1 MRAGAL
7 AARAALGRSR
17 STDGRRSRMGHVPD
31 RAPRERR
38 GLRRASG
45 VGALGITTVAL
56 VMGLAACGEQRGG
69 GASGEGPAAS
79 LAEVEEL
86 APPTEAVA
94 LEFWNPFTG
103 PDGAFMQTLVD
114 QFNEE
119 TETVKV
125 TVTTQPE
132 YYTKVRAAAQS
143 DTLPQV
149 MIMHV
154 DQIPLQAED
163 GIISPIND
171 LVELQGLEASDFT
184 EAIWTSS
191 EWKGDRYGIPLD
203 IHTMTMYWNK
213 DLFEEAGLDPESP
226 PTDEESFLEATRAIT
241 ESTDAPGYMVVTSGP
256 GAGFLTGISWATLF
270 YQGGGEWTNED
281 FSEATYNSEAGVQA
295 AEFLKSLIDEG
306 ISPASTESDAE
317 IAAFKQGQN
326 GIVFSGIWE
335 TTGYADAL
343 GDSLGAGPVPQI
355 FGDGVWAGS
364 HTLAV
369 ADGLEGAER
378 QAAYYFIDWISQH
391 SVEWAKAGQLPAR
404 ASVREEPE
412 FQEIPYISEIA
423 GQIESASFFPPVP
436 AAPDMLF
443 AAGGAGE
450 AVLAVLSGEKEAQ
463 AALDESAQRSTQIL
477 QENKEKYGY

>member
-1 MRAGAL
+1 MRHLLDQSPG
-7 AARAALGRSR
+7 G
-17 STDGRRSRMGHVPD
+17 
-31 RAPRERR
+31 RR
-38 GLRRASG
+38 GLQRAHP
-45 VGALGITTVAL
+45 ARIMGITAVAL
-56 VMGLAACGEQRGG
+56 VLVLAACGEQRGG
-69 GASGEGPAAS
+69 GAASEGPAAS
-79 LAEVEEL
+79 VPEVEAL
-86 APPTEAVA
+86 TPPTEEVA

-119 TETVKV
+119 TDTVKV

-132 YYTKVRAAAQS
+132 YYTKLRAAAQS

-163 GIISPIND
+163 GLISPIGD

-184 EAIWTSS
+184 DAIWSSS
-191 EWKGDRYGIPLD
+191 EWKGNRYGIPLD

-226 PTDEESFLEATRAIT
+226 PTDRESFLEAAQAIT
-241 ESTDAPGYMVVTSGP
+241 DNTDAPGYMVVTSGP
-256 GAGFLTGISWATLF
+256 GASFLTGISWATLF

-281 FSEATYNSEAGVQA
+281 NSEATYNSEAGVQA
-295 AEFLKSLIDEG
+295 TEFLKSLIDDG

-355 FGDGVWAGS
+355 FGEGVWAGS

-369 ADGLEGAER
+369 AEGVEGVER

-391 SVEWAKAGQLPAR
+391 SVEWAKGGQLPAR

-412 FQEIPYISEIA
+412 FQAIPYVSEVVD
-423 GQIESASFFPPVP
+423 QIESARFFPAVP

-463 AALDESAQRSTQIL
+463 AALDESAERSSQIL